1 MKKKKI
7 TGELVVWKERE
18 EKNRRRKIYLCVMVK
33 IKQLVKGTEL
43 K

>member
-1 MKKKKI
+1 MKKNKI
-7 TGELVVWKERE
+7 TGELVVWKNRE
-18 EKNRRRKIYLCVMVK
+18 EKNKRRKIYLCVMVK